1 MYICTSVIYIYVC
14 VIMCV
19 CVCMLYI
26 MKIYENNW
34 DHPSRREKWKQ
45 TALMGPTVWDVS
57 EPFHPQPA
65 GNVKRSWT
73 SVVRTWCSGNIEMR
87 TLIRYPSDIPIQNPV
102 GTVII
107 TSFPLVLKDSM
118 ICWPIFGNIVA
129 YWLASTLLKVCL
141 GGIKWMILHLSYLFV
156 SYGITQDRVSLYGKG
171 NPLVQSI
178 PHWKFCPFHAI
189 YIREPIITNLVA
201 EIIWEWRC

>member
-1 MYICTSVIYIYVC
+1 VKTNSIDGSNCLRCFWTIPSPACWECETLMNKCG
-14 VIMCV
+14 
-19 CVCMLYI
+19 
-26 MKIYENNW
+26 ENMMQWEHRDENAKS
-34 DHPSRREKWKQ
+34 D
-45 TALMGPTVWDVS
+45 
-57 EPFHPQPA
+57 
-65 GNVKRSWT
+65 N
-73 SVVRTWCSGNIEMR
+73 
-87 TLIRYPSDIPIQNPV
+87 PSDIPIQNPV

-178 PHWKFCPFHAI
+178 PHWKFCPFSC
-189 YIREPIITNLVA
+189 YIHSSENLSSPTL
-201 EIIWEWRC
+201 